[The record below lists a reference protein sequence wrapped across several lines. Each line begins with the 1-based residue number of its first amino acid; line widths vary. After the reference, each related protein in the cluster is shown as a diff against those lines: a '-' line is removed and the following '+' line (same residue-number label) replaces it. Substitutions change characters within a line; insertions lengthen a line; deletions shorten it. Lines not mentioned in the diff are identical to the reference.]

1 MRDIPAAPGNPCNA
15 NPPIMN
21 ITAITRSL
29 TPIQL
34 SSAFADLEA
43 DIVLDLP
50 VRPNRHVEL
59 IDRNP
64 LQAGIDFSELA
75 LRMCDN
81 GPLSAKEKAYLPWL
95 SVARRALDDM
105 GVWRM
110 DIEATLGNK
119 SDPLHGVCDLLM
131 AGGPKKRGIGETKL
145 IRYGQL
151 GDTLPGRALAQLGS
165 YISLADR
172 RRGGAAMW
180 AVLVFAEIQ
189 NRMVKI
195 RGYSSA
201 EELVERTL
209 PLIAA

>member
-15 NPPIMN
+15 NPTNMN
-21 ITAITRSL
+21 ITTITRSL
-29 TPIQL
+29 TPMQL
-34 SSAFADLEA
+34 SSAYSGLEA
-43 DIVLDLP
+43 DIVLNLP
-50 VRPNRHVEL
+50 VRPNRYAGL
-59 IDRNP
+59 IDRDP
-64 LQAGIDFSELA
+64 LQAGIDFANLA
-75 LRMCDN
+75 LRMGDN
-81 GPLSAKEKAYLPWL
+81 DPLSAKEKAYLPWL

-105 GVWRM
+105 GVWQM

-119 SDPLHGVCDLLM
+119 SGPLHGVCDMLM
-131 AGGPKKRGIGETKL
+131 AGGPQKRGVGETKL

-151 GDTLPGRALAQLGS
+151 GETLPGRALAQLGS
-165 YISLADR
+165 YVSLADR
-172 RRGGAAMW
+172 RRGGASAW

-189 NRMVKI
+189 NRTVKI

>member
-1 MRDIPAAPGNPCNA
+1 
-15 NPPIMN
+15 MN
-21 ITAITRSL
+21 ITTITRSL
-29 TPIQL
+29 TPMQL
-34 SSAFADLEA
+34 SSAYSGLEA

-50 VRPNRHVEL
+50 VRPNCYVGL
-59 IDRNP
+59 IDRDP
-64 LQAGIDFSELA
+64 LQAGIDFANLA
-75 LRMCDN
+75 LRMGDN
-81 GPLSAKEKAYLPWL
+81 DPLSKKEKAYLPWL

-105 GVWRM
+105 GVRQM

-131 AGGPKKRGIGETKL
+131 AGGPQRRGVGETKL

-151 GDTLPGRALAQLGS
+151 GETLPGRALAQLGS
-165 YISLADR
+165 YVSLADR
-172 RRGGAAMW
+172 RRGGATAW